1 MDEPRTQ
8 RSLTDV
14 AAGVAAGAASAHAL
28 HRAFLHATLWC
39 EAPESPGFVARGQP
53 PEAVVAVYSSPEQL
67 AADRG
72 PQRWFSTTGADLLD
86 LLPAGHDLVLD
97 PAGTNSLRLRPS
109 ALERITVVEVTKGGP
124 R

>member
-1 MDEPRTQ
+1 MDER
-8 RSLTDV
+8 RSHDSLTDV
-14 AAGVAAGAASAHAL
+14 AAGVAAGTASAQEL
-28 HRAFLHATLWC
+28 HRAFLAATLWC
-39 EAPESPGFVARGQP
+39 EAPESPGFVARGRP

-97 PAGTNSLRLRPS
+97 PAGPAPLRLRPS
-109 ALERITVVEVTKGGP
+109 ALERTTVVEMTKDEP

>member
-1 MDEPRTQ
+1 MDEGPSHD
-8 RSLTDV
+8 SLTEVAAAV
-14 AAGVAAGAASAHAL
+14 AAGTASAHAL

-97 PAGTNSLRLRPS
+97 PAGPAPLRLRPS
-109 ALERITVVEVTKGGP
+109 ALERITVVEVTEGGP